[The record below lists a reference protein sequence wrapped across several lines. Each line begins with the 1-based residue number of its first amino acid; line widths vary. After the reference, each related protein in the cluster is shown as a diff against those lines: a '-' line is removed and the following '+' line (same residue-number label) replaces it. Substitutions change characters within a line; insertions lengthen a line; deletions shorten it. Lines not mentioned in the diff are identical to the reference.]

1 MKMCAAVYLP
11 LALMLSTGLLSGCSS
26 TGSRKPLASQANG
39 GYVMKPYARK
49 GGGFYKDDGLPA
61 QIPEN
66 IDQIPNATPRPEPL
80 RKAANRPYTVL
91 GRSYTPMTEL
101 KPFSEQGIGSWYGT
115 KFNGLKT
122 SNGDTYDMFAMTAAH
137 PTLPLPSYVRV
148 TNLQNSRSV
157 IVRVNDRGPFHD
169 GRVID
174 LSYTAAYKLGYVDQG
189 SSRVRVDLIIPDA
202 ASGMT
207 YADVSKD
214 ALAASDAKLDDK
226 TRYGE
231 EIPKPGTYVQ
241 MGAFQ
246 NGFNAQV
253 LRNHLLRE
261 LDWMTADKVHVY
273 AELPWHRVQVGP
285 FANRAEAE
293 AVQTKIRDAL
303 GGQPHIAIRPDRVA
317 GAAQS
322 TH

>member
-1 MKMCAAVYLP
+1 MKSRVILDLS
-11 LALMLSTGLLSGCSS
+11 LALVLSTALLSGCSS
-26 TGSRKPLASQANG
+26 TGSRKPAAMSSPSGN
-39 GYVMKPYARK
+39 YVMKPYVRK

-66 IDQIPNATPRPEPL
+66 IDQIANAAPRPEPL

-101 KPFSEQGIGSWYGT
+101 QPFSEQGIGSWYGT

-148 TNLQNSRSV
+148 TNLQNNRSV

-174 LSYTAAYKLGYVDQG
+174 LSFTAAYKLGYVDQG
-189 SSRVRVDLIIPDA
+189 SSRVRVDLIIPDG
-202 ASGMT
+202 STGMT
-207 YADVSKD
+207 YAEVSKD
-214 ALAASDAKLDDK
+214 ALAANDAKLDDK

-231 EIPKPGTYVQ
+231 EVAKPGAYVQ

-273 AELPWHRVQVGP
+273 AEGPWHRVQVGP
-285 FANRAEAE
+285 FANRADAE
-293 AVQTKIRDAL
+293 AVQNKIRDAL
-303 GGQPHIAIRPDRVA
+303 GGQPHIAIRPERMA
-317 GAAQS
+317 GAQ
-322 TH
+322 

>member
-1 MKMCAAVYLP
+1 MKTRAAFYLP
-11 LALMLSTGLLSGCSS
+11 LAVMLCAGLLGGCSS
-26 TGSRKPLASQANG
+26 TGSRKPVASAPTG
-39 GYVMKPYARK
+39 TGSYVMKPYVRK

-66 IDQIPNATPRPEPL
+66 IDLIANASPRPEPL

-91 GRSYTPMTEL
+91 GRSYVPMTDL
-101 KPFSEQGIGSWYGT
+101 QPYSEQGIGSWYGT

-137 PTLPLPSYVRV
+137 PTLPLPSYVKV

-169 GRVID
+169 GRIID
-174 LSYTAAYKLGYVDQG
+174 LSFTAAYKLGYVDQG
-189 SSRVRVDLIIPDA
+189 SSRVRVDLIIPDD
-202 ASGMT
+202 STGLS

-214 ALAASDAKLDDK
+214 ALAVQDAKLDDK
-226 TRYGE
+226 ARYGE

-261 LDWMTADKVHVY
+261 LDWMTSDKVHVY
-273 AELPWHRVQVGP
+273 AEPPWHRVQVGP

-293 AVQTKIRDAL
+293 AVQAKIRDAL
-303 GGQPHIAIRPDRVA
+303 GGQSHIAVRAEHIA
-317 GAAQS
+317 GAQ
-322 TH
+322 